1 MKSSVKN
8 GIPVLVLDV
17 EDTLP
22 AVLDSVFSREIK
34 TVDNMPMIKF
44 G

>member
-22 AVLDSVFSREIK
+22 AVLDSVFSR
-34 TVDNMPMIKF
+34 
-44 G
+44 